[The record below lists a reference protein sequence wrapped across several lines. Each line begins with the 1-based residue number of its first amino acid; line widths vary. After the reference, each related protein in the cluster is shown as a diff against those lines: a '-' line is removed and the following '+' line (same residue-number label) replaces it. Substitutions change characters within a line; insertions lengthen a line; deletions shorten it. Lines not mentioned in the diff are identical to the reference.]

1 MKARLDTAASGRK
14 AESAVASHLQGLGYE
29 ICATNY
35 LVPRIGE
42 LDLVVRRKNLLSVV
56 EVKAR
61 SGSADYGGLTAAI
74 TAAKLRRLRKT
85 AWCYV
90 KENHL
95 LNSDVSFLAAFV
107 RMDASQN
114 IVDISISPIEWL

>member
-1 MKARLDTAASGRK
+1 MKAKLDTAACGQK
-14 AESAVASHLQGLGYE
+14 AEAAAASHLQALGYE

-35 LVPRIGE
+35 RIPRIGE
-42 LDLVVRRKNLLSVV
+42 LDLVVSRKNQISVV

-61 SGSADYGGLTAAI
+61 SGSDDFGGLPAAI

-107 RMDASQN
+107 QMDASQN